1 MSLKKKQKK
10 MRKQLTIGLFGFG
23 CVGTGLYEVLNQSN
37 LLDAKIKRIVAKD
50 KNKKRALSA
59 DIIGYE
65 ASEILNDSE
74 INLVVELINN
84 SDEALL
90 IVREALSKG
99 KHVVSANKK
108 LIAEHLDEL
117 IQLAKENKVS
127 FLYEASVGGSIPI
140 IRNLE
145 EYYNND
151 SLSSVQGIVNGTT
164 NYILTQANYGVSYT
178 DALAKAQE
186 LGFAELD
193 PTLDVDGFDS
203 KYKLTLLI
211 KHAFGTTVNPSNLFN
226 YGIRQVKQQDVL
238 YASEK
243 GYRIKLFAR
252 AEKVGNKIVGFVA
265 PHFIKGN
272 HPAYQVDNEF
282 NAVIVEA
289 SFSDKQLF
297 YGKGA
302 GSFPTASAVLSDISA
317 IQFEY
322 QYEYRKAIEDKS
334 PDYTDDFFLRIYLAS
349 ESFDAINE
357 IPFYKID
364 GIFQSSNYS
373 YQTGW
378 VRFSD
383 IKKINFNDNSNL
395 FFAVL
400 PDAFVG
406 ENEFENVVKK
416 STFVLNEF

>member
-1 MSLKKKQKK
+1 

-23 CVGTGLYEVLNQSN
+23 CVGTGLYQVLNQSN
-37 LLDAKIKRIVAKD
+37 LLDAKIKKIIVKD
-50 KNKKRALSA
+50 KSKKRSLASEL
-59 DIIGYE
+59 IGYD
-65 ASEILNDSE
+65 ASDVLNDGE

-164 NYILTQANYGVSYT
+164 NYILTQANYGVSYD

-211 KHAFGTTVNPSNLFN
+211 KHAFGTSVNPDNLFN
-226 YGIRQVKQQDVL
+226 YGIRQVKPQDVS

-252 AEKVGNKIVGFVA
+252 SEKVGNKIVGFVA
-265 PHFIKGN
+265 PHFIKN
-272 HPAYQVDNEF
+272 DHSAFQVDNEF

-297 YGKGA
+297 LGKGA

-322 QYEYRKAIEDKS
+322 QYEYRKTIKDATI
-334 PDYTDDFFLRIYLAS
+334 DYTDDFFLKIY
-349 ESFDAINE
+349 
-357 IPFYKID
+357 
-364 GIFQSSNYS
+364 
-373 YQTGW
+373 
-378 VRFSD
+378 
-383 IKKINFNDNSNL
+383 
-395 FFAVL
+395 FA
-400 PDAFVG
+400 
-406 ENEFENVVKK
+406 
-416 STFVLNEF
+416 

>member
-1 MSLKKKQKK
+1 

-37 LLDAKIKRIVAKD
+37 LLDAKIKRIIVKD
-50 KNKKRALSA
+50 RTKKR
-59 DIIGYE
+59 IIGAEHFGYE
-65 ASEILNDSE
+65 AAEILNDEE
-74 INLVVELINN
+74 INLVVELINDSN
-84 SDEALL
+84 EALE

-117 IQLAKENKVS
+117 LNLAKENNVS
-127 FLYEASVGGSIPI
+127 FLYEASVAGSIPI

-164 NYILTQANYGVSYT
+164 NYILTQANYGVSYA
-178 DALAKAQE
+178 DALQKAQE
-186 LGFAELD
+186 LGFAEAD

-203 KYKLTLLI
+203 KFKLVLLI
-211 KHAFGTTVNPSNLFN
+211 KHAFGLTVQPENVFN
-226 YGIRQVKQQDVL
+226 YGIRQIKPQDVK

-243 GYRIKLFAR
+243 DYRIKLFAR
-252 AEKVGNKIVGFVA
+252 AEKIGNKIVGFVA
-265 PHFIKGN
+265 PHFIKKD
-272 HPAYQVDNEF
+272 HVAYQVDNEF

-289 SFSDKQLF
+289 SFSDRQLF
-297 YGKGA
+297 LGKGA

-317 IQFEY
+317 LQYDY
-322 QYEYRKAIEDKS
+322 QYEYKKSNTETKPVYAEDFYLK
-334 PDYTDDFFLRIYLAS
+334 IYLAS
-349 ESFDAINE
+349 KDIQALNE
-357 IPFYKID
+357 IPFYFLDEK
-364 GIFQSSNYS
+364 FQSSGYN

-378 VRFSD
+378 VKFSD
-383 IKKINFNDNSNL
+383 LSKYDFNNIEKL

-400 PDAFVG
+400 PESFKDEEEFLKFKA
-406 ENEFENVVKK
+406 ENE
-416 STFVLNEF
+416 VLVNEIA

>member
-1 MSLKKKQKK
+1 

-37 LLDAKIKRIVAKD
+37 LLDAKIKRIIVKD
-50 KNKKRALSA
+50 RTKKR
-59 DIIGYE
+59 IIGAEHFGYE
-65 ASEILNDSE
+65 AAEILNDEE
-74 INLVVELINN
+74 INLVVELINDSN
-84 SDEALL
+84 EALA

-117 IQLAKENKVS
+117 LNLAKENNVS
-127 FLYEASVGGSIPI
+127 FLYEASVAGSIPI

-164 NYILTQANYGVSYT
+164 NYILTQANYGVSYA
-178 DALAKAQE
+178 DALQKAQE
-186 LGFAELD
+186 LGFAEAD

-203 KYKLTLLI
+203 KFKLVLLI
-211 KHAFGTTVNPSNLFN
+211 KHAFGLTVQPENVFN
-226 YGIRQVKQQDVL
+226 YGIRQIKPQDVK

-243 GYRIKLFAR
+243 DYRIKLFAR
-252 AEKVGNKIVGFVA
+252 AEKIGNKIVGFVA
-265 PHFIKGN
+265 PHFIKKD
-272 HPAYQVDNEF
+272 HVAYQVDNEF

-289 SFSDKQLF
+289 SFSDRQLF
-297 YGKGA
+297 LGKGA

-317 IQFEY
+317 LQYDY
-322 QYEYRKAIEDKS
+322 QYEYKKSNTETKPVYAEDFYLK
-334 PDYTDDFFLRIYLAS
+334 IYLAS
-349 ESFDAINE
+349 KDIQALNE
-357 IPFYKID
+357 IPFYFLDEK
-364 GIFQSSNYS
+364 FQSSGYN

-378 VRFSD
+378 VKFSD
-383 IKKINFNDNSNL
+383 LSKYDFNNIEKL

-400 PDAFVG
+400 PESFKDEEEFLKFKA
-406 ENEFENVVKK
+406 ENE
-416 STFVLNEF
+416 VLVNEIA